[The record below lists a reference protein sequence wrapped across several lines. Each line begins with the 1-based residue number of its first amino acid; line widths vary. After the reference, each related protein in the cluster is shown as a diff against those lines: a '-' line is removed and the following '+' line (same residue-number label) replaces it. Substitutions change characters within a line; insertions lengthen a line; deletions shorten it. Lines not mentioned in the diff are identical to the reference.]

1 MQLNFGSHNTRL
13 NPANLV
19 PFVGAALQWFGV
31 NAGIELTGNSEEENE
46 EVAALIAKYA
56 NKV

>member
-13 NPANLV
+13 SM
-19 PFVGAALQWFGV
+19 PFVGAALQWLGV
-31 NAGIELTGNSEEENE
+31 NAGIELTGNSEKENE